1 MTKKEWVS
9 YIKNHLHRVDETNK
23 YHKVVV
29 EKTIDTIHSQMF
41 SQEYMRNKKG
51 MWKYLKE
58 YSITAPSSPSNTK
71 IPITQ
76 IPVTLP
82 RANGGVFRVDLTVGS
97 SDFLCELTPMDM
109 FRRVADAT
117 YDTLGVQGKY
127 LVAYHDNGL
136 YFHTGISSQN
146 TVTYTIL
153 PKFSTLSDSDEVLL
167 PVGAEEVMAD
177 RILDTMRMIPPVD
190 LMNDNADTNG

>member
-9 YIKNHLHRVDETNK
+9 YIRNHLRRVDETNK
-23 YHKVVV
+23 YHRVVV

-41 SQEYMRNKKG
+41 SEMYARNKRG
-51 MWKYLKE
+51 IWKYLKE
-58 YSITAPSSPSNTK
+58 YSITASSTPSNTA
-71 IPITQ
+71 IPLTQ
-76 IPVTLP
+76 IPIALP
-82 RANGGVFRVDLTVGS
+82 RVNGGVFRVDLTVGS

-109 FRRVADAT
+109 FKRVTDAP
-117 YDTLGVQGKY
+117 YDTLGMQGKY
-127 LVAYHDNGL
+127 FVAYHDSGL
-136 YFHTGISSQN
+136 YFNTGISSQN

-167 PVGAEEVMAD
+167 PVGAEEILAD
-177 RILDTMRMIPPVD
+177 RVLDTMRMIPPVD

>member
-9 YIKNHLHRVDETNK
+9 YIRNHLRRVDETSN

-41 SQEYMRNKKG
+41 SQEYMRNKSG

-58 YSITAPSSPSNTK
+58 YSITASSSPSNTA
-71 IPITQ
+71 IPIPQ
-76 IPVTLP
+76 IPIALP
-82 RANGGVFRVDLTVGS
+82 RVNGGVFRVDLTVGS

-109 FRRVADAT
+109 FRRFIDAT
-117 YDTLGVQGKY
+117 YDTLGIQGKY
-127 LVAYHDNGL
+127 HVAYHDNNL
-136 YFHTGISSQN
+136 YFPIGISSQN

-177 RILDTMRMIPPVD
+177 RVLDTMRLIPPTD
-190 LMNDNADTNG
+190 LLNNNANG